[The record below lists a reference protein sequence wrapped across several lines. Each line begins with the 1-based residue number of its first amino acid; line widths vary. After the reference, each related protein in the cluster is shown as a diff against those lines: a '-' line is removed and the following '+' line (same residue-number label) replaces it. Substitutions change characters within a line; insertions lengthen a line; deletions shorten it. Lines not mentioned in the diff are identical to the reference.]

1 MLYTIVVLGDGE
13 TYADVSGCEILT
25 VNEHGL
31 EILDNGGDPSDL
43 QPEDIVMSIRL
54 EGEDYGDF

>member
-1 MLYTIVVLGDGE
+1 MHYTILVLNDGE
-13 TYADVSGCEILT
+13 TYTDISGCEILT
-25 VNEHGL
+25 VNSDGM

-54 EGEDYGDF
+54 EGEDYE